1 MGLGIMATGAG
12 RRETSDQ
19 SKFRTDLLDAYAARH
34 PKQPLSTHI
43 WCPVFGDYYF
53 PTATTAAHLF
63 AYKHGQD
70 TMDAIFGPTE
80 PPELFS
86 PKNGLIVNS
95 EFEAVFDK
103 GLLAIVPLLP
113 NNPSTVELN
122 AWRNS
127 EPKEYKI
134 RILD

>member
-1 MGLGIMATGAG
+1 
-12 RRETSDQ
+12 
-19 SKFRTDLLDAYAARH
+19 
-34 PKQPLSTHI
+34 
-43 WCPVFGDYYF
+43 
-53 PTATTAAHLF
+53 
-63 AYKHGQD
+63 
-70 TMDAIFGPTE
+70 MDAIFGPTE
-80 PPELFS
+80 TPELFS

-113 NNPSTVELN
+113 NDPSTVELG

-134 RILD
+134 RILDHKHEKINILSTSYGWGFPKTFAMRQISLYWNSGFMIPFGLSN